1 MIINLLLIKDK
12 KLFLYAYSF
21 LNLCSKNYKMFSKSC
36 EYAIKAMIF
45 VAQKSKNEARVGIK
59 EIVKG
64 TDSSE
69 HFIAKIMQD
78 LSRRKLVH
86 SVKGPNGGF
95 YLDKEDLKAS
105 IADIVKAM
113 DGEKLY
119 TDCVLGLK
127 ACSEK
132 NPCPVH
138 FEFKEIKRNLIGMI
152 ENNTI
157 GDFNKKLDSGK
168 FFLKNQ

>member
-1 MIINLLLIKDK
+1 
-12 KLFLYAYSF
+12 
-21 LNLCSKNYKMFSKSC
+21 MFSKSC

-45 VAQKSKNEARVGIK
+45 IAQKSKDEARVGIK
-59 EIVKG
+59 EIAKG
-64 TDSSE
+64 TDSPE

-95 YLDKEDLKAS
+95 YMDNFDLKTS
-105 IADIVKAM
+105 LSDIVKAI
-113 DGEKLY
+113 DGDSIYK
-119 TDCVLGLK
+119 DCVLGLK

-138 FEFKEIKRNLIGMI
+138 FEFKKIKKDLINMI
-152 ENNTI
+152 EENTI
-157 GDFNKKLDSGK
+157 GDFNDKLDSGK
-168 FFLKNQ
+168 FFLRNK

>member
-1 MIINLLLIKDK
+1 MC
-12 KLFLYAYSF
+12 
-21 LNLCSKNYKMFSKSC
+21 LNTSVMFSKSC

-45 VAQKSKNEARVGIK
+45 VAQKSSADSRIGIK
-59 EIVKG
+59 EIAKG
-64 TDSSE
+64 TDSPE

-95 YLDKEDLKAS
+95 YMDKADLQTS

-113 DGEKLY
+113 DGDKLY

-138 FEFKEIKRNLIGMI
+138 FEFKEIKRNLIKMI

-157 GDFNKKLDSGK
+157 GEFNAKLDSGK
-168 FFLKNQ
+168 FFLKNK

>member
-1 MIINLLLIKDK
+1 
-12 KLFLYAYSF
+12 
-21 LNLCSKNYKMFSKSC
+21 MFSKSC

-59 EIVKG
+59 EIAKG
-64 TDSSE
+64 TDSPE